1 MAQVTLYSTQWC
13 PFCQRAE
20 QLLLRKGISNL
31 MKIEVDRDPAQRDI
45 MIERSKRRSVPQIFI
60 GDEHIGGFDDLA
72 ELDRKGLL
80 DSLLSK

>member
-20 QLLLRKGISNL
+20 QLLIRKGIRDL
-31 MKIEVDRDPAQRDI
+31 IKIEVDRDPAQRDI
-45 MIERSKRRSVPQIFI
+45 MIERSGRRSVPQIFI
-60 GDEHIGGFDDLA
+60 GDQHVGGFDDLA

-80 DSLLSK
+80 DPLLSE